1 MSTDPTIVLVQLAML
16 DAGILPVIPGYW
28 ALASSDER
36 DSLTRL
42 RAHMATLS
50 PEERR
55 QAARKFRK
63 AWRRALREYQVI
75 SSSKEG
81 LGRAWG
87 VRKAQRLCKPPEAG
101 SNWRPSRGVMRER
114 MHQVYSF
121 YLRHCLDFSAGE
133 DGR

>member
-1 MSTDPTIVLVQLAML
+1 VTETDPVVVLVQLAML
-16 DAGILPVIPGYW
+16 EAGIVPVIPGYRPGP
-28 ALASSDER
+28 SGEER
-36 DSLTRL
+36 DSLSRM
-42 RAHMATLS
+42 RAHMAALS

-101 SNWRPSRGVMRER
+101 PDWRPAPRVLRER
-114 MHQVYSF
+114 MHEVYSF
-121 YLRHCLDFSAGE
+121 YLRQCLDFSRGE
-133 DGR
+133 D

>member
-1 MSTDPTIVLVQLAML
+1 MTGTDPVVVLVQLAML
-16 DAGILPVIPGYW
+16 EAGIVPVIPGYRPGP
-28 ALASSDER
+28 SGEER
-36 DSLTRL
+36 DSLSRM
-42 RAHMATLS
+42 RAHMAALS

-87 VRKAQRLCKPPEAG
+87 KRKARRLCKPPEAG
-101 SNWRPSRGVMRER
+101 PDWHPAPRVLRER
-114 MHQVYSF
+114 MHEVYSF
-121 YLRHCLDFSAGE
+121 YLRQCLDFSRGE
-133 DGR
+133 D